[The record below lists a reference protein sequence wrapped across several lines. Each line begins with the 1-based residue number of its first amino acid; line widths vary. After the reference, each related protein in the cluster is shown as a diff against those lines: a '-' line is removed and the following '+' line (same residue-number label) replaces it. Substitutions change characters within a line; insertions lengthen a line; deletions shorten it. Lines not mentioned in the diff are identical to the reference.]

1 MLNKDT
7 RPTNIEKHKLF
18 FTFHWTPTMYLSIL
32 NRGAGMLIFFCL
44 GFLLYALGMSLES
57 EESFLAIK
65 AQLQTPVM
73 SFILWVLASA
83 IYYHFIMG
91 IKHLLMDLGIGE
103 TLEGAK
109 TALML
114 VIPALAVGILF
125 LAYFILL

>member
-1 MLNKDT
+1 
-7 RPTNIEKHKLF
+7 
-18 FTFHWTPTMYLSIL
+18 
-32 NRGAGMLIFFCL
+32 MLIFFCL